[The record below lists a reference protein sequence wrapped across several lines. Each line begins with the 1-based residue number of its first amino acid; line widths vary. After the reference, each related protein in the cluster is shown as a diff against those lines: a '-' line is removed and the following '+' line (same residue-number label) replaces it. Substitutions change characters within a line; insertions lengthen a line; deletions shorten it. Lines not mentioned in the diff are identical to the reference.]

1 MTFYRSLLKCSCRGL
16 VLLGWVFFSEQ
27 FFFLIFDL
35 RAGGRMVGCSAA
47 KGAAPYKK
55 FIRIAVFCLQCIYL
69 GIGVCNC
76 ILHKVHI
83 FYSSMEM
90 SRVHFIF
97 GLYWAGQIVYS
108 RAAPL
113 PRIKVIYTNCL
124 CLYNKRRDFFVFFFS
139 PPWNSLSNTVAERRA
154 KGLSMDALTP
164 PTIAHNGCLL
174 HCLHHHRH
182 IEI

>member
-1 MTFYRSLLKCSCRGL
+1 
-16 VLLGWVFFSEQ
+16 
-27 FFFLIFDL
+27 
-35 RAGGRMVGCSAA
+35 MVGCSAA

-55 FIRIAVFCLQCIYL
+55 FIRIAVFCLQWIYL

-76 ILHKVHI
+76 IVHKVHI

-113 PRIKVIYTNCL
+113 PRIKVIYTNRL
-124 CLYNKRRDFFVFFFS
+124 CLYACTAREEISLCFFS

-164 PTIAHNGCLL
+164 NSPQWLFVTLSSSSSSHWNLSSSCVQIYKYGSGKEDLFWLTRQMIRNKLVL
-174 HCLHHHRH
+174 RFV
-182 IEI
+182 